1 LAIDGDIRLADQHA
15 ERINLPS
22 NPEHF
27 WNYRMHITLEE
38 LLKKDAF
45 NAHVRNLTKVR

>member
-1 LAIDGDIRLADQHA
+1 
-15 ERINLPS
+15 LPS

-27 WNYRMHITLEE
+27 WNYRMHLTLEE

-45 NAHVRNLTKVR
+45 NAHLRDLTKVR